1 MIPYTQLN
9 QTHVLVVGYAV
20 TGKSVIDFLLNAGA
34 HVTVNDRGDLSQD
47 SSVASYV
54 ERGLKVIDGGHPL
67 ELVDQDFDFVV
78 KNPGIPYSVPLIQS
92 LLNRGIP
99 IYTDIELAYWYS
111 QAPIVAITGSNGK
124 TTATA
129 LTHQIFSAFFNHN
142 KVGLAGNI
150 GFPVLKQMDGLTP
163 DDWIIM
169 EVSSFQLEGTDRFK
183 PKLAALTNIYPS
195 HIDYHGNLDGYI
207 GAKLKLMQNMDENDV
222 LIYNNDQEEYLTRI
236 KQYTRAQL
244 IPYSVKSVD
253 SAFKNYGIY
262 LEDKKIYF
270 QGQPILA
277 IDTIQIPGLHN
288 LQNVMV
294 AVGLAISAGISKEC
308 IQAVVK
314 TYRGMPHRIQP
325 FAESKGRKFY
335 NDSKATNI
343 TATITALTSFQQ
355 PIVYIGGGLDRGNR
369 FDELVPYLGHVTA
382 AYLYGETAEKMAE
395 TFRQANVATVNTY
408 HHLHE
413 ATLAAYL
420 HAQSG
425 QIVLLSP
432 ACASWDQFKSFEQ
445 RGDQFMQLVNQLIQQ
460 QPYKE

>member
-1 MIPYTQLN
+1 MVPYTQLN
-9 QTHVLVVGYAV
+9 QTHVLVIGYAV
-20 TGKSVIDFLLNAGA
+20 TGQSVIDFLLNAGA
-34 HVTVNDRGDLSQD
+34 HVTVNDRGVLSQD
-47 SSVASYV
+47 SSVTSYV
-54 ERGLKVIDGGHPL
+54 ERGLKVVDGGHPL
-67 ELVDQDFDFVV
+67 ELADQAFDFVV
-78 KNPGIPYSVPLIQS
+78 KNPGIPYSVPLIQTF
-92 LLNRGIP
+92 LKRGVP

-124 TTATA
+124 TTTTA

-150 GFPVLKQMDGLTP
+150 GFPVLKEIDGLTP

-169 EVSSFQLEGTDRFK
+169 EVSSFQLEGTVRFK

-195 HIDYHGNLDGYI
+195 HIDYHGNLDSYI
-207 GAKLKLMQNMDENDV
+207 SAKLKLVQNMDENDV
-222 LIYNNDQEEYLTRI
+222 LIYNNDQEEHLARI
-236 KQYTRAQL
+236 KQHTRAQL
-244 IPYSVKSVD
+244 IPYSVKPVELN
-253 SAFKNYGIY
+253 FKNYGIY
-262 LEDKKIYF
+262 IEDKQIHF
-270 QGQPILA
+270 QGQPILD
-277 IDTIQIPGLHN
+277 IDTIQIPGMHN

-308 IQAVVK
+308 IQGVVK
-314 TYRGMPHRIQP
+314 RYQGMPHRIQP

-369 FDELVPYLGHVTA
+369 FDELIPYLNHVTA
-382 AYLYGETAEKMAE
+382 AYLYGETADNMAE
-395 TFRQANVATVNTY
+395 TFRQANVAIVNTY
-408 HHLHE
+408 HNLQA
-413 ATLAAYL
+413 ATQAAYL
-420 HAQSG
+420 HAQAG

-445 RGDQFMQLVNQLIQQ
+445 RGDQFMQLVDQLIQQ